1 MSAQRHLL
9 DLVAEHRDTIR
20 AHLGEQPHALL
31 LARVRAL
38 AETAPD
44 DNRAVRRALQGV
56 RLALLPLPFDHP
68 VRLAVDSERLAGP
81 PVGPAAV
88 GEARKLL
95 ARLAGPPDTSVTTT
109 EIVET
114 SRRALLTAPSLSEGE
129 ARARCDGAVPSELIR
144 LPDPERGPRYP
155 DFQFVRDGRPYAVV
169 LRVNRTLLA
178 DIDPWGAAAWWLGG
192 NTWLGGPPAS
202 FVGELPDEE
211 LCGAARALVEGD
223 G

>member
-1 MSAQRHLL
+1 MNSQRPLL
-9 DLVAEHRDTIR
+9 DLVAEHLDSIR
-20 AHLGEQPHALL
+20 THFDDAQRQLL
-31 LARVRAL
+31 LSRVRAL

-44 DNRAVRRALQGV
+44 DNRAVRKALQGV
-56 RLALLPLPFDHP
+56 RLALLPLPFEHP

-88 GEARKLL
+88 GEARMLL
-95 ARLAGPPDTSVTTT
+95 AQLTEQTDTPVTPET
-109 EIVET
+109 IVET
-114 SRRALLTAPSLSEGE
+114 SQRRLLTAPSLSEDE

-155 DFQFVRDGRPYAVV
+155 DFQFVRDGRPYGVV
-169 LRVNRTLLA
+169 LKVNRTLLA

-192 NTWLGGPPAS
+192 NRRLGGPPAS
-202 FVGELPDEE
+202 LLGELPDEE
-211 LCGAARALVEGD
+211 LDGAARALVEGD